1 MTPYNFS
8 NLFQSGG
15 VKCKLRH
22 NINAVKLLRQLEQE
36 ERLPTE
42 LERGVLAQFTGWG
55 TVASAARQKSLS
67 SSEHGKTGG

>member
-42 LERGVLAQFTGWG
+42 LERGVLGSVVNF
-55 TVASAARQKSLS
+55 
-67 SSEHGKTGG
+67 